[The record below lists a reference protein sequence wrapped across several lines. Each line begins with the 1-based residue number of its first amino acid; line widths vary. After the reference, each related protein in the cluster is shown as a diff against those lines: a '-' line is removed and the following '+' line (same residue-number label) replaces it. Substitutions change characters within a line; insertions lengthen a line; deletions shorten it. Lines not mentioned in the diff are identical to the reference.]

1 MATKKGEMVTVDKNI
16 EEKMELYNK
25 LKNGYKHKNGI
36 MVYATF
42 NKDGDNITDCWR
54 RYVREKLKG

>member
-1 MATKKGEMVTVDKNI
+1 MATKNMKMVTADENI
-16 EEKMELYNK
+16 KEKIDLHDR

-42 NKDGDNITDCWR
+42 NKDGDSITDCWR
-54 RYVREKLKG
+54 RYVREKLKV